1 VKALEQSKAASCGLS
16 SAEARRLLSAHG
28 PNELTSARR
37 AANVIQIL
45 RLFANP
51 LIIIL
56 LIASL
61 VSGLLGERVNA
72 SIIVVMV
79 LFSVALNFFQTSF
92 ANREGGTS
100 ASSANS
106 CCTSDRSALSSI
118 S

>member
-1 VKALEQSKAASCGLS
+1 VKAIDQSQVAARGLT
-16 SAEARRLLSAHG
+16 SADADRLLSEYG
-28 PNELTSARR
+28 PNELTPARR

-72 SIIVVMV
+72 AIIVVMV
-79 LFSVALNFFQTSF
+79 LFSVASRPVRRRLAERPTV
-92 ANREGGTS
+92 T
-100 ASSANS
+100 
-106 CCTSDRSALSSI
+106 L
-118 S
+118 